1 MEAPTPSQSRS
12 LRILFWIFAIAAIS
26 FVAWKFFSSQE
37 QPMETKVLYVFGAF
51 VVSAG
56 AFRWIRRRAQ
66 DEKLERW
73 TDEAIEWSDTGVS
86 AVLLAF
92 FIMAFIVQAFKIPS
106 GSMLPTLQI
115 GDHLFVN
122 KFIYG
127 TQMPFTLKKLWNLKD
142 VKRYDVVVFLC
153 PPQALSEEERKI
165 DMKKDFIKR
174 AIGIG
179 GDVIEIKN
187 KKLFINNEPFND
199 PDGHFSH
206 PYTYPKMEFTKGM
219 DEYQAAWERGE
230 FVYQPIEAIRDNFGP
245 IKVPPNHYFV
255 LGDNRDG
262 SFDSRFWGPLP
273 AKFLK
278 GKAWLVYWPFTRFR
292 IIR

>member
-1 MEAPTPSQSRS
+1 MES
-12 LRILFWIFAIAAIS
+12 
-26 FVAWKFFSSQE
+26 
-37 QPMETKVLYVFGAF
+37 KVLFVFGAF
-51 VVSAG
+51 AVSAFV
-56 AFRWIRRRAQ
+56 FRWIKKRTQ

-92 FIMAFIVQAFKIPS
+92 FIMAFVVQAFKIPS

-127 TQMPFTLKKLWNLKD
+127 SQMPFTLKRLWHLKE

-153 PPQALSEEERKI
+153 PPSALSEEDRRSGI
-165 DMKKDFIKR
+165 KKDFIKR
-174 AIGIG
+174 AIGIA
-179 GDVIEIKN
+179 GDTIEIKD
-187 KKLFINNEPFND
+187 KVLYINGEKFND

-206 PYTYPKMEFTKGM
+206 PFTYPKIGM
-219 DEYQAAWERGE
+219 GRTPEEYQSGWEKGE
-230 FVYQPIEAIRDNFGP
+230 FVYQPIESVRDNFGP
-245 IKVPPNHYFV
+245 IKVPAGHFFV
-255 LGDNRDG
+255 MGDNRDG

-273 AKFLK
+273 EKFLK
-278 GKAWLVYWPFTRFR
+278 GRALLVYWPFTRFR